1 MCVFSIIIPVYN
13 VEQYLRVCL
22 DSIAAQTIGDF
33 EAILIDDGSSDASG
47 EICDEYAKDDNR
59 FSVFHQKNQGVSAAR
74 NKGLELAN
82 GKYIVFVDSDD
93 YIESTFLDIMCH
105 EMKGFDLLFYGDT
118 YHYQDGNILTHQ
130 PFSSESNDRKT
141 VENRILAFKRS
152 DDGYEYFGY
161 TWNKV
166 FRTDIIK
173 KHTIRFIEGLSL
185 REDELFTAEY
195 CRHIVSL
202 KVLSSPIYHYRVLSS
217 GLSSKPKSSE
227 TIETYCDALKKVS
240 TGWTTRDLLECELER
255 YVSSLF
261 QAYHSATTMQSKWRI
276 AHKIRNEYH
285 DKLNSQLKP
294 SCFFMLS
301 LLPFRFCLLI
311 KLLIGK

>member
-1 MCVFSIIIPVYN
+1 MISLILPVYN
-13 VEQYLRVCL
+13 VEQYLQECL
-22 DSIAAQTIGDF
+22 DSIVVQTCRDF
-33 EAILIDDGSSDASG
+33 EVILIDDGSTDSSG
-47 EICDEYAKDDNR
+47 EICDEYAKKNAN
-59 FSVFHQKNQGVSAAR
+59 FIVVHQKNAGVSSAR

-82 GKYIVFVDSDD
+82 GEYIVFVDSDD
-93 YIESTFLDIMCH
+93 YLEPTFLDIISH
-105 EMKGFDLLFYGDT
+105 EMGSYDLLFYGDT
-118 YHYQDGNILTHQ
+118 YHYQDGNIRTHQ
-130 PFSSESNDRKT
+130 PFSSESNDRES
-141 VENRILAFKRS
+141 VENRILAFKRG

-166 FRTDIIK
+166 FRAEIIK
-173 KHTIRFIEGLSL
+173 KHTIRFVEGLSL
-185 REDELFTAEY
+185 REDEIFTAEY
-195 CRHIVSL
+195 CRYIETL
-202 KVLSSPIYHYRVLSS
+202 KVISSPIYHYRVLNS

-261 QAYHSATTMQSKWRI
+261 QAYHSATAMQTKWRI

-294 SCFFMLS
+294 SCFFMLP
-301 LLPFRFCLLI
+301 LLPFRVCLLI
-311 KLLIGK
+311 KLLLGR